1 MAKFK
6 EDAKQAKE
14 RLNAI
19 KEWQK
24 KQDAVMIKN
33 THPNDVWIEF
43 TYNSGRVTF
52 YIVGKEGDR
61 CHCFRLKSTP
71 NIIKVRKYS
80 GEYPYDLV
88 DTCGKRL
95 AKQVTFQQVSWSKKT
110 STEKI
115 TTKSMISWR
124 LLNCIEYLDA
134 SRDATIER
142 AFKSGFDPRIVG
154 FKDGFYGIAQG
165 SFQIGNAAR

>member
-1 MAKFK
+1 MMDFK
-6 EDAKQAKE
+6 S
-14 RLNAI
+14 I
-19 KEWQK
+19 
-24 KQDAVMIKN
+24 IGSN
-33 THPNDVWIEF
+33 TQPDDVWIEF
-43 TYNSGRVTF
+43 TYNSGRVVF
-52 YIVGKEGDR
+52 YIVGKEGNR

-88 DTCGKRL
+88 DTCGKRH

-110 STEKI
+110 SMEKI

-154 FKDGFYGIAQG
+154 FKDGFYGIAQS
-165 SFQIGNAAR
+165 SFQIGNTAR